1 MECTSTTASVQ
12 VIAAIDLSHSC
23 QPSSNRWAWDVTLQ
37 SSRGMGINTHTHTHT
52 RTQIEES
59 DNKLPKDLKTF
70 LWVWSH
76 QSHIPLLMNHHHCRK
91 RQKGQ
96 NIWETRFFFLIYS
109 FSPEKSSCFKQQS
122 LDKNHS
128 IKLYFNSSFK
138 AGITNSRSW
147 PIHLQA
153 CKFEFE

>member
-12 VIAAIDLSHSC
+12 VIAAKT
-23 QPSSNRWAWDVTLQ
+23 WATVASQVATGGPGTSPWRAAEGWASTQ
-37 SSRGMGINTHTHTHT
+37 THT

-59 DNKLPKDLKTF
+59 YNKPPKDLKTF

-96 NIWETRFFFLIYS
+96 NIWDTRFFFFLIYS

-122 LDKNHS
+122 LDKNHW

-138 AGITNSRSW
+138 AGIINSHSW